1 MFLLEPNKKFVRGS
15 KNTQDSRANTITVCV
30 VEKSRIIANGNFLFA
45 SDCVMVLFDKSKLVY
60 ICVLMLHLIKF
71 V

>member
-1 MFLLEPNKKFVRGS
+1 MCGS

-30 VEKSRIIANGNFLFA
+30 VEKSRIIANGNLLFA
-45 SDCVMVLFDKSKLVY
+45 SDRVMVLCLAKSKRPN
-60 ICVLMLHLIKF
+60 IKMIKF